1 MKNELR
7 PKGLKIKNK
16 DKFGFWFRS
25 GVSFDYLGFRFLN
38 SNFENEKL
46 NRAKFMVNK
55 YVDPFNI
62 IRSSKTS
69 VKDRSELLVFI
80 SPKSFRRCCDKI
92 RGILIRSN
100 STLSVDDII
109 KRYNKSLCDIVN
121 YFEIIWTTRIQL
133 RYLDYLGH
141 RWFRRLLLI
150 LAYMEKLPNYI
161 TPTINEYTLIKKHKS
176 KRVI

>member
-1 MKNELR
+1 
-7 PKGLKIKNK
+7 
-16 DKFGFWFRS
+16 
-25 GVSFDYLGFRFLN
+25 
-38 SNFENEKL
+38 
-46 NRAKFMVNK
+46 MVNK

-92 RGILIRSN
+92 RGILVRSN

-121 YFEIIWTTRIQL
+121 YFEII
-133 RYLDYLGH
+133 
-141 RWFRRLLLI
+141 
-150 LAYMEKLPNYI
+150 
-161 TPTINEYTLIKKHKS
+161 
-176 KRVI
+176 